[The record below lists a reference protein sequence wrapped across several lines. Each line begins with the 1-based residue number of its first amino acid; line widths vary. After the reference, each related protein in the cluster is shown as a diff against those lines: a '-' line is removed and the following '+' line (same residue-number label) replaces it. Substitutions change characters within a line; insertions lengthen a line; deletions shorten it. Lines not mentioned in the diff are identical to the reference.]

1 MKKKEPVRNIMS
13 THVISVQLNDSLS
26 EVSRLIKKHHIR
38 HVPVQKEGKLVGII
52 SRTDIDRLTFSALMP
67 GEGDAD
73 ESVFEML
80 TIGHVMTSKPRVVND
95 ETTIHEVAT
104 ILSKEEFHAL
114 PVVAKKDVTT
124 LVGIVT
130 TTDVIKYM
138 LDNWD

>member
-1 MKKKEPVRNIMS
+1 MKKKESVRNIMS
-13 THVISVQLNDSLS
+13 ANVVSVQLNDSLS

-38 HVPVQKEGKLVGII
+38 HVPVENDGKLVGII

-67 GEGDAD
+67 GEGEVD

-80 TIGHVMTSKPRVVND
+80 TIGHVMTNKPRVVSD

-114 PVVAKKDVTT
+114 PVVAKTDNTS
-124 LVGIVT
+124 LLGIVT

-138 LDNWD
+138 LDHWN

>member
-1 MKKKEPVRNIMS
+1 MKKKEPVRNIM
-13 THVISVQLNDSLS
+13 TTNVVSVQLNDSLS
-26 EVSRLIKKHHIR
+26 DVSRLIKKHHIR
-38 HVPVQKEGKLVGII
+38 HVPVQKDGKLAGII

-80 TIGHVMTSKPRVVND
+80 TIGHVMTSKPRVVTE

-114 PVVAKKDVTT
+114 PVVAKQDASM
-124 LVGIVT
+124 LLGIVT

-138 LDNWD
+138 LDNWN

>member
-1 MKKKEPVRNIMS
+1 MKKNEPVRNIMS
-13 THVISVQLNDSLS
+13 TSVVSVQLNDSLS
-26 EVSRLIKKHHIR
+26 DVSRLIKKHHIR
-38 HVPVQKEGKLVGII
+38 HIPVERDNKLVGII

-67 GEGDAD
+67 GEGDTD

-114 PVVAKKDVTT
+114 PVVAKKDATT

-138 LDNWD
+138 LDNW

>member
-1 MKKKEPVRNIMS
+1 MKKNEPVRNIMS
-13 THVISVQLNDSLS
+13 TSVVSVQLNDSLS
-26 EVSRLIKKHHIR
+26 DVSRLIKKHHIR
-38 HVPVQKEGKLVGII
+38 HIPVERDNKLVGII

-114 PVVAKKDVTT
+114 PVVAKEDAIM